1 MNVCG
6 RCGAGQTPGLRYCT
20 TCGADLEAWSAG
32 TQPDRS
38 RLPLA
43 SVVAALVVVAI
54 TVVAASVVAVRY
66 PNRHVTGV
74 ATAAEAGVA
83 TAPVPPPRTWT
94 PPPSTTTPTQ
104 PTPTWPTAGA
114 VSPDEV
120 ARGSL
125 DAQVA
130 ADRAAVEAL
139 VGRWVPQLSSKR
151 LGLVVHGV
159 RFTHEDIWRDFRLTA
174 ARYPNALLLSS
185 ADFASFDTDDFW
197 VTVVPYTYA
206 TGAEANA
213 WCDRERIGPDDCF
226 AKRLTHTGTSDGTT
240 LPRR

>member
-6 RCGAGQTPGLRYCT
+6 RCGAGQTPGLRCCT
-20 TCGADLEAWSAG
+20 ACGADLEAWSAG
-32 TQPDRS
+32 TRSDRS
-38 RLPLA
+38 RLPLPL
-43 SVVAALVVVAI
+43 VVTALVVVAI
-54 TVVAASVVAVRY
+54 TVVAASVAAVRY
-66 PNRHVTGV
+66 SNRRVTGV

-83 TAPVPPPRTWT
+83 TVPAPPPWTWT
-94 PPPSTTTPTQ
+94 PPPDTTTPAR
-104 PTPTWPTAGA
+104 PTAGA

-120 ARGSL
+120 ARGNL
-125 DAQVA
+125 NAQVA
-130 ADRAAVEAL
+130 ADRAAAEAL
-139 VGRWVPQLSSKR
+139 VDRWVPQLSSKR

-174 ARYPNALLLSS
+174 ARYPDALLLSS
-185 ADFASFDTDDFW
+185 ADFASFDSGDFW
-197 VTVVPYTYA
+197 VTVVPRTHA
-206 TGAEANA
+206 TGVEANA

>member
-20 TCGADLEAWSAG
+20 ACGADLEAWSAG
-32 TQPDRS
+32 ARPDGPRLS
-38 RLPLA
+38 LPL
-43 SVVAALVVVAI
+43 VVTALVVVAI

-66 PNRHVTGV
+66 SNRRVTGV
-74 ATAAEAGVA
+74 ATAAEAGVP
-83 TAPVPPPRTWT
+83 TVPVPSWTWT
-94 PPPSTTTPTQ
+94 PPPGTTTPA
-104 PTPTWPTAGA
+104 PPTARA
-114 VSPDEV
+114 LSPDEI
-120 ARGSL
+120 ARGHL
-125 DAQVA
+125 DARVA
-130 ADRAAVEAL
+130 TDRAAVEAL

-151 LGLVVHGV
+151 LGLVVDGV
-159 RFTHEDIWRDFRLTA
+159 PFTHEDIWRDFQLTA

-185 ADFASFDTDDFW
+185 ADFVSFDSGDFW

-226 AKRLTHTGTSDGTT
+226 AKRLSHTGTSDGTT